1 MGKTIAAQAEE
12 TRRGRCVARDN
23 ETNTQGVGI
32 SSGTATGFAS
42 DALRFTGVDMGDRER
57 GVVRRGNYVDSE
69 EDDDE
74 DGSSSSEDEEFEEYL
89 AQLSVRDR
97 EEALVQSAL
106 RRIDRAKAK
115 GRTDVS
121 LNKEEIAALERHR
134 QRMAEAE
141 KKKRSKKRRDQ
152 RVAVPLTELDP
163 GSRKKKSRQESRTRH
178 SSSTNSN
185 HGDQDHQGYPP
196 MGYFPPPSTTGRR
209 RSGTTTSSQRAAS
222 RARDERSSRHP
233 SDAAAPPYGDIP
245 VPGMS
250 PTSSRAALDVFQYQ
264 TASQAANPMASSRR
278 PFSGAPQTG
287 YPQRGAGS
295 MAWGQSGSQ
304 SGLGDGSS
312 EEESEGSEDD
322 SERGH
327 REEQSSSDDVGNGAQ
342 IRDVPRGRGPAV
354 PLEPSPEAEAEPEAH
369 PVRRNPPRA
378 STSSKKKPVRSGGG
392 GGGRRKK

>member
-1 MGKTIAAQAEE
+1 M
-12 TRRGRCVARDN
+12 
-23 ETNTQGVGI
+23 NTQGVGI
-32 SSGTATGFAS
+32 SSGTAAGFAS
-42 DALRFTGVDMGDRER
+42 DALRFTGMDMGDRER

-74 DGSSSSEDEEFEEYL
+74 DGSSSSEDEEFQEYL
-89 AQLSVRDR
+89 AQLAVRDR
-97 EEALVQSAL
+97 EEALVQSAM

-134 QRMAEAE
+134 KRMEEAE
-141 KKKRSKKRRDQ
+141 KKKRNKKRRDQ

-163 GSRKKKSRQESRTRH
+163 GLRKKKSRQESRTRH
-178 SSSTNSN
+178 SSSNSN

-196 MGYFPPPSTTGRR
+196 MGYFPPPSTSGRR

-222 RARDERSSRHP
+222 RARDERGSRHP
-233 SDAAAPPYGDIP
+233 SDAAPGAPPYGDIP

-250 PTSSRAALDVFQYQ
+250 PTSSRTGLDVFQYQ
-264 TASQAANPMASSRR
+264 TTAAQQANPMAPSRR
-278 PFSGAPQTG
+278 PFTGAPQMG
-287 YPQRGAGS
+287 YASQRSGGS

-312 EEESEGSEDD
+312 EEDSEASEDE
-322 SERGH
+322 SERGHH
-327 REEQSSSDDVGNGAQ
+327 REEQSSSDDVGSGAQ
-342 IRDVPRGRGPAV
+342 IREIPRGRGPALPV
-354 PLEPSPEAEAEPEAH
+354 ETSPEAEAEPEAQ

-378 STSSKKKPVRSGGG
+378 SASSKKKTVRSGGSG